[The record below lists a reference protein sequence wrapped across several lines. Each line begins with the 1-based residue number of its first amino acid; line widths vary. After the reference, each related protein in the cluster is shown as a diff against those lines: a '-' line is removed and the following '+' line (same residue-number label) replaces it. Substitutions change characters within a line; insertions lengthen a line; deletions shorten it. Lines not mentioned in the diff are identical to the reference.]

1 MGKQEVMKKISGRF
15 KFSSQGIDSMQ
26 EEKPSIIIK
35 PINWLANFLNRENFP
50 CNLRSLI

>member
-1 MGKQEVMKKISGRF
+1 MGKQEVMKRISGRC

-26 EEKPSIIIK
+26 EEKPAMVMK
-35 PINWLANFLNRENFP
+35 HINRLADFLNRENFP